1 MVLDLRDIIQQGI
14 GSIAFM
20 IWIFVLRES
29 PLVINP
35 KTGLIWGI
43 FWLIFLYNPLI
54 KKTTE
59 QNQHFALSVVMSV
72 VLSSILAL
80 HFGFVEME
88 IFKGFAFFGSL
99 AWIAGIFFGV
109 AGAIIFDQKNVS
121 NPLNKFFI
129 RRK

>member
-1 MVLDLRDIIQQGI
+1 MALDLKDILQEGI
-14 GSIAFM
+14 GSISFM

-29 PLVINP
+29 PLIINP
-35 KTGLIWGI
+35 TTGLIWGI
-43 FWLIFLYNPLI
+43 FWLIFLYNPLA

-59 QNQHFALSVVMSV
+59 QNQHFALSVVISI

-80 HFGFVEME
+80 HFGFVDME
-88 IFKGFAFFGSL
+88 IFTSFAFFGSL

-109 AGAIIFDQKNVS
+109 AGAVIFDQKNVI

-129 RRK
+129 RRR